1 MKFLDPL
8 LAVLI
13 SISTNPIDEATAL
26 LGMKVDPKVACLTQ
40 NIYHEARNESTAGML
55 AVANVTLNRVKS
67 NAFPNTI
74 CEVVYEAPHYI
85 TQQKGIYFPYRHR
98 CQFSWYCDGKSD
110 EIKNMKKYV
119 EIYILAEQ
127 AMQSKFDVTDG
138 ALFYHADYVDPDWN
152 KSMTI
157 TAKIDAHIFY
167 KPRN

>member
-8 LAVLI
+8 LAILI
-13 SISTNPIDEATAL
+13 AISSNPTEEATKL
-26 LGMKVDPKVACLTQ
+26 LGSKMDIQTTCLAQ

-55 AVANVTLNRVKS
+55 AVAHVTMNREKS
-67 NAFPNTI
+67 NAFPSSI
-74 CEVVYEAPHYI
+74 CEVVYESPHYYVEETGRYI
-85 TQQKGIYFPYRHR
+85 PYRHR

-110 EIKNMKKYV
+110 DIKNMSRYLQ
-119 EIYILAEQ
+119 IYILAEQ